1 MSLFSN
7 KQSER
12 LNFLATN
19 PRFIMGFI
27 VIATLIFMAIFAP
40 IISPYNLEQ
49 SDFMDRLCA
58 PSSDHWLGCDING
71 NDILTVMI
79 YGARSSLYVGFL
91 TVLLSLILGV
101 SIGLV
106 SGYFRGMV
114 DLVLM
119 RTVDIFMA
127 FPGILLAMAISS
139 LLGPSLNTVI
149 LAIAATGWTSAARIV
164 RGQVLSIRERE
175 HVLAAKAIGV
185 SHLKIMFK
193 HILPLTLSP
202 LLVHATFSLSGVII
216 VEAGL
221 SFLGLGAQGSDTM
234 TWGGLLGQG
243 SEIQLDQA
251 PFITIVPGL
260 AIFILVMGLNF
271 LGDALR
277 DAFDEK
283 TTG

>member
-1 MSLFSN
+1 MSLFST

-12 LNFLATN
+12 LNFLAKN
-19 PRFIMGFI
+19 PRFIMGLT
-27 VIATLIFMAIFAP
+27 VIITLIFMAIFAP
-40 IISPYNLEQ
+40 YISPYDLEQ
-49 SDFMDRLCA
+49 SDFMERLCP
-58 PSSDHWLGCDING
+58 PSGKHWLGCDING

-91 TVLLSLILGV
+91 TVLLSLALGV
-101 SIGLV
+101 SIGLI
-106 SGYFRGMV
+106 SGYFRGMI
-114 DLVLM
+114 DLILM
-119 RTVDIFMA
+119 RIVDVFMA

-185 SHLKIMFK
+185 SHFKIMFM
-193 HILPLTLSP
+193 HIFPLTLSP

-251 PFITIVPGL
+251 PYITIVPGI

-271 LGDALR
+271 LGDSLR

-283 TTG
+283 ATN

>member
-1 MSLFSN
+1 MSFFSN

-12 LNFLATN
+12 LSFLATN
-19 PRFIMGFI
+19 PRFIMGLL

-40 IISPYNLEQ
+40 YISPYDLEQ
-49 SDFMDRLCA
+49 SDFMDRLCS
-58 PSSDHWLGCDING
+58 PSSEHWLGCDING

-101 SIGLV
+101 SIGLI
-106 SGYFRGMV
+106 SGYFRGMI

-119 RTVDIFMA
+119 RIVDVFMA

-175 HVLAAKAIGV
+175 HVLAARAIGV
-185 SHLKIMFK
+185 SHLKIMIR

-221 SFLGLGAQGSDTM
+221 SFLGLGAQGSETM

-251 PFITIVPGL
+251 PYITIVPGL

-283 TTG
+283 AIG